1 MTQRF
6 TSKAENALR
15 AAERVASELGHT
27 YIGTEHLLYGLSAEH
42 DGVASRILE
51 GAGLDVTKIRE
62 KISSFTGV
70 GRPSRVGAADLTP
83 RARSVIELSAKKA
96 KQGAVGTEHLLLSLL
111 SVEGAVA
118 LKIIAALGVERKE
131 LLADLSPIC
140 DITNE
145 AKDNKRKPFKSGALA
160 FLDSFGSDLTKK
172 AEEGRLDPVI
182 GREKEIT
189 RLVRVLSRR
198 TKNNPCLVG
207 EAGVGKTAI
216 AEGLAL
222 RIAEGNVPED
232 LLGRHI
238 FSLDVASLVAG
249 AKYRGEFEDRMKQLL
264 EQLRG
269 DDSVILFID
278 EIHTIVGAGAA
289 EGAIDAANILKPA
302 MARGEIRV
310 IGATTA
316 EEYRRHIERDAA
328 LERRFQAITVEEPT
342 PDEAYAILDGLRD
355 RYEKHHGVT
364 ITDEALRAAV
374 QLSVRYAPDHRLP
387 DKALDIIDEAASE
400 LRLEAIKNANNIKNR
415 KLILE
420 QKISEKETAVLHQDY
435 ESASR
440 LRDEITLLLEGIEAE
455 EKALGPGEAQPR
467 ALTPELVARTVSER
481 TGVPV
486 GRLTSD
492 EGERLAELESEL
504 SRRVI
509 GQPEAVTA
517 VARAVRRS
525 RAGVRDPRRP
535 IGSFLFFGPSGV
547 GKTGLCRALAASV
560 FGSEAALLSFD
571 MSEYMEK
578 HSASRLLGA
587 PPGYIGYEE
596 AGLLTDRVRRHP
608 YAVVL
613 FDEIEKAHP
622 DVHNLLLQIL
632 EDGVLT
638 DTHGKTAEFGNTI
651 IVLTSNLGADSFQKK
666 PMLGFADIDL
676 TNGGEPRISREAHE
690 AVVRF
695 FRPELLSRID
705 ETVLFRP
712 LRDEDLRL
720 IAQKMIAEA
729 VERIHGA
736 GFSLT
741 VAPTVADHL
750 VAAASGRGEGA
761 RALRKVLTSRF
772 EDRFSYGVIK
782 GELVR
787 GTKYLA
793 DLQDNEIVFSP
804 LEEEAPLAKMGS
816 NR

>member
-51 GAGLDVTKIRE
+51 GAGLNAAKLRE
-62 KISSFTGV
+62 CISHLAGV
-70 GRPSRVGAADLTP
+70 GRPSHVGAADLTP
-83 RARSVIELSAKKA
+83 RAKNAIELSAKKA
-96 KQGAVGTEHLLLSLL
+96 KQGAVGTEHLLLSIL
-111 SVEGAVA
+111 SVEGGVA

-131 LLADLSPIC
+131 LLSDLSSIC
-140 DITNE
+140 DIAPEN
-145 AKDNKRKPFKSGALA
+145 KDNKRNSFKSGALA
-160 FLDSFGSDLTKK
+160 FLDGFGTDLTKK

-182 GREKEIT
+182 GRDREIV

-222 RIAEGNVPED
+222 RIAEGNVPEN
-232 LLGRHI
+232 LLGRHV
-238 FSLDVASLVAG
+238 FSLDIASLVAG
-249 AKYRGEFEDRMKQLL
+249 AKYRGEFEERMKQLL

-310 IGATTA
+310 IGATTE

-328 LERRFQAITVEEPT
+328 LERRFQSITVEEPT
-342 PDEAYAILDGLRD
+342 RDEACAILSGLRE
-355 RYEKHHGVT
+355 RYEAHHGVT
-364 ITDEALRAAV
+364 ITDEAIRAAV
-374 QLSVRYAPDHRLP
+374 DLSLRYSPDHRLP
-387 DKALDIIDEAASE
+387 DKAIDIIDEAASE
-400 LRLEAIKNANNIKNR
+400 LRIKRLDNAKIIKNKR
-415 KLILE
+415 LIYE
-420 QKISEKETAVLHQDY
+420 QKTAEKEEAVLRQDY
-435 ESASR
+435 ETASR
-440 LRDEITLLLEGIEAE
+440 LRDEIASLLSAIEAE
-455 EKALGPGEAQPR
+455 EGTIAPKEAQRPT
-467 ALTPELVARTVSER
+467 LTPDLIAKTVSER
-481 TGVPV
+481 TGIPV
-486 GRLTSD
+486 GQLASG
-492 EGERLAELESEL
+492 EGEWLAALESEL

-509 GQPEAVTA
+509 GQETAVAA

-525 RAGVRDPRRP
+525 RTGIRPPHRP

-547 GKTGLCRALAASV
+547 GKTELCRALAAAV

-587 PPGYIGYEE
+587 PPGYVGYED

-608 YAVVL
+608 YSLVL

-638 DTHGKTAEFGNTI
+638 DSHGKSAEFGNTI
-651 IVLTSNLGADSFQKK
+651 IVLTSNLGAESSQRKLT
-666 PMLGFADIDL
+666 LGFANIDL
-676 TNGGEPRISREAHE
+676 SESDNERMEREGREAISRL
-690 AVVRF
+690 

-705 ETVLFRP
+705 ETILFSP
-712 LRDEDLRL
+712 LSEDTLHR
-720 IAQKMIAEA
+720 ISEKMLAET
-729 VERIHGA
+729 VERIESD
-736 GFSLT
+736 GFSLSIAPG
-741 VAPTVADHL
+741 VAEHMATIAKR
-750 VAAASGRGEGA
+750 SGEGA
-761 RALRKVLTSRF
+761 RAIRKAITSQF
-772 EDRFSYGVIK
+772 EDRFSYAIIK
-782 GELVR
+782 GDVVR
-787 GTKYLA
+787 NVKYLA
-793 DLQDNEIVFSP
+793 SVTEGGIEFSP
-804 LEEEAPLAKMGS
+804 WNEESPLALS
-816 NR
+816 